1 MRLNMD
7 DSFCD
12 GDIPRLHETPALR
25 QRQSAGCKRWVNRH
39 SLHLGFATAGESL
52 ARSAAL
58 MHSNRM
64 RRLLMPEPYDL
75 QRFVD
80 AQQSIYPQA
89 LAELRAGY
97 KQSHWMWFVFPQIAG
112 LGHSSMAQRYAIA
125 DLHEAQAYLQHPL
138 LGPRLE
144 ECAQALLQHPDRTAR
159 QILGSPDDMKLRS
172 SMTLFAK

>member
-1 MRLNMD
+1 
-7 DSFCD
+7 
-12 GDIPRLHETPALR
+12 
-25 QRQSAGCKRWVNRH
+25 
-39 SLHLGFATAGESL
+39 
-52 ARSAAL
+52 
-58 MHSNRM
+58 
-64 RRLLMPEPYDL
+64 MPEPYDL

-159 QILGSPDDMKLRS
+159 QILGSPDDSKLRS
-172 SMTLFAK
+172 SMTLFAKAAPERTIFQQLLDSFYDGKADPGTLKRLQD